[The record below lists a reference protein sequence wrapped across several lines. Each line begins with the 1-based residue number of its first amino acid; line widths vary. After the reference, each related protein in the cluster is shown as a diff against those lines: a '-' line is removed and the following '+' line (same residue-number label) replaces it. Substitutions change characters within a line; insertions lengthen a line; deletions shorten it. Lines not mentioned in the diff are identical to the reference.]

1 MCVANQE
8 KAVELAKR
16 LILDVIW
23 KTANIEIDGI
33 AFPDAEAIFE
43 GYAPEGMSVNDIV
56 IVNNIKRA
64 WMFLIDNAMYPLD
77 WSYVSEYNQILG
89 EGGIVCAPGTLR
101 QIGVRISGTSWIPE
115 LPSVPGVHNC
125 IAEIS
130 RIEDPQA
137 RAMQTF
143 CDITRGQWFNDG
155 NKRTAIMAA
164 NHVLINSGIG
174 VFSIAPSL
182 KQEFM
187 TKLLRYYRTNDST
200 DLSAWLRERAIGHLP
215 RGLTLA
221 EGKRRTN

>member
-89 EGGIVCAPGTLR
+89 EGGIVCA
-101 QIGVRISGTSWIPE
+101 
-115 LPSVPGVHNC
+115 
-125 IAEIS
+125 
-130 RIEDPQA
+130 
-137 RAMQTF
+137 RAHYV
-143 CDITRGQWFNDG
+143 
-155 NKRTAIMAA
+155 K
-164 NHVLINSGIG
+164 
-174 VFSIAPSL
+174 
-182 KQEFM
+182 
-187 TKLLRYYRTNDST
+187 
-200 DLSAWLRERAIGHLP
+200 SA
-215 RGLTLA
+215 
-221 EGKRRTN
+221 